1 MGIGFSPMVTTR
13 KLLAPSLQPTAMNGM
28 SLGPLMAIQFRQY
41 HGYKLYRNTKGYA
54 LPLIFP
60 MLVWLSNVLTF
71 RGELQLPI
79 LQSRGNPF
87 ALHNF
92 RSLLH
97 HAAHAARS
105 TDGLEGLW
113 RSRQPVARGERP
125 HAPQRWGN
133 RVLCLVAAVAP
144 QRSHRTG
151 GNLWAIYGILW
162 DTSILSMD
170 HWVLCRDLVTV
181 REVVSRTP
189 IWRDLWDLFSHFWL
203 PIDLIYRSEK
213 VLMCVFLHR
222 LDGLNWIRLHS
233 KISTQEYG
241 YPGYPMLIRTVSV
254 STQGFQK
261 VKRLE
266 PCLVMML
273 RYAYYSRSENSPQ
286 PQPVW
291 FNETSQYLAW
301 ISHIHVKCVRV
312 LPIYIFTYVV
322 YYVYIYTH
330 LFIYLTAPHPF
341 GTCNMHR
348 SWGPAED
355 HQRWMEP
362 LLHDDPKQGNWATDR
377 GEFAVVKPV
386 FSWDNPWVPSI
397 FQVG

>member
-1 MGIGFSPMVTTR
+1 MFWLSEVNCNCLFFRVAAIPSHCTTSVRCCTTQPMRRAAPMV
-13 KLLAPSLQPTAMNGM
+13 STAC
-28 SLGPLMAIQFRQY
+28 GPWW
-41 HGYKLYRNTKGYA
+41 T
-54 LPLIFP
+54 
-60 MLVWLSNVLTF
+60 
-71 RGELQLPI
+71 
-79 LQSRGNPF
+79 
-87 ALHNF
+87 
-92 RSLLH
+92 
-97 HAAHAARS
+97 AARAS
-105 TDGLEGLW
+105 AMRKPSPVPR
-113 RSRQPVARGERP
+113 RSGRT
-125 HAPQRWGN
+125 
-133 RVLCLVAAVAP
+133 AAVAP
-144 QRSHRTG
+144 HRSHL

-322 YYVYIYTH
+322 YYVYIYIYTH